1 MADKNKLLVIG
12 AGPMGLAAAYYAQK
26 RGVEVEVIEAAPV
39 AGGMAVHF
47 DFDGVSIERFYHFC
61 CLSDYDTF
69 ALMDELGLKMQWR
82 TTRMGYYVD
91 GKLYRWGD
99 PVSLLTF
106 PKLNPIEKL
115 RYGLLAFSSTKR
127 NDWQRLDKITARDWL
142 VGWCG
147 ERVYNKI
154 WRKLLSLKFYEY
166 TDDISAAWLWQRIS
180 RVGRS
185 RKSLLEEKLGYIE
198 GGSEPLVK
206 ALIAAIEAKGGK
218 VKLGNGA
225 TRFLIKDGAV
235 TGVELRDGTV
245 AEASQVIST
254 VPLPYV
260 PGLLADAP
268 ELARRYEGF
277 ENVGVAC
284 VILKLA
290 RSVSPNFWVNV
301 SDERMA
307 IPGFV
312 EFSNLR
318 PLPETIVY
326 VPYYMPTTNPKF
338 SNSDEDFIQESF
350 GYLKLINPALTD
362 ADLLGARVGRLK
374 HAQPVCGVNFATQ
387 IPAAQTGV
395 AGLQIAD
402 TSFYYPEDRGVS
414 ESIKF
419 AKGMV
424 AELAA

>member
-1 MADKNKLLVIG
+1 MTENSKLVVIG

-26 RGVEVEVIEAAPV
+26 RGIEVEVIEAAPV

-61 CLSDYDTF
+61 CLSDHDTF

-91 GKLYRWGD
+91 GELFRWGD

-106 PKLNPIEKL
+106 PKLGPIEKL
-115 RYGLLAFSSTKR
+115 RYGLLAFTSTKR
-127 NDWQRLDKITARDWL
+127 NDWRRLDKITARDWL

-154 WRKLLSLKFYEY
+154 WRKLLSLKFYEF

-185 RKSLLEEKLGYIE
+185 RKSLLEERLGYIE
-198 GGSEPLVK
+198 GGSEPLVR
-206 ALIAAIEAKGGK
+206 ALVAAIEAAGGA

-225 TRFLIKDGAV
+225 TRILMKDGAV
-235 TGVELRDGTV
+235 TGVELKDGSV

-260 PGLLADAP
+260 PGLLSDAP

-301 SDERMA
+301 SDDRMA

-312 EFSNLR
+312 ELSNLR

-338 SNSDEDFIQESF
+338 ANSDDDFIQESF

-362 ADLLGARVGRLK
+362 ADLLGGRVGRLK
-374 HAQPVCGVNFATQ
+374 HAQPVCGVNFAER
-387 IPAAQTGV
+387 IPAAQTGI

-424 AELAA
+424 AELAG